1 MEFCRIWMPYCLAKV
16 EDEHGG
22 WIPLNRFYK
31 PLGHVSGEWVDYC
44 SVPPGSR
51 IKRLLPE
58 TAAFLSWNG
67 EGTKEG
73 RIVFL
78 YNDGSFP
85 VRSSSHWNSY
95 SEKLARL
102 ARLMIEGR

>member
-1 MEFCRIWMPYCLAKV
+1 MEFCRVWMPYCLTKV

-22 WIPLNRFYK
+22 WIPLNRSYK
-31 PLGHVSGEWVDYC
+31 PLGHAPGEWVDYS
-44 SVPPGSR
+44 SVPPECR
-51 IKRLLPE
+51 IKRLSAE
-58 TAAFLSWNG
+58 TAAFLSWDG
-67 EGTKEG
+67 EGMREG

-85 VRSSSHWNSY
+85 VRSSSCWNSY

-102 ARLMIEGR
+102 ARLMVKGW